1 MQGTQGSHFHS
12 FLVAAV
18 IGMFLVLSP
27 ALLANTPSGI
37 SPGTTSRTVSSDV
50 LEFLQGLSSELGLI
64 EVEIEPVNDDA
75 VTTWFDNTLK
85 SEAEAALETEP
96 VVADAAHERWQQV
109 VENERLAAERLSGA
123 QLRLKEVRA
132 YEGRVDSLVQR
143 LEAARE
149 SLESRDSEELS
160 LSQIETDITAL
171 RNRQQQLQLE
181 LDQQRSV
188 LQRIQEQA
196 VSQTEVLDGLMQQ
209 APPEQ
214 VALPVDA
221 ENHRLRQAIDALQ
234 VSAERRH
241 DARLIAARLDQAI
254 LQPRIRLL
262 RLEIKA
268 GELELALIADNLLWL
283 EGEFNNRSTQ
293 EIRQL
298 NSDLIRLIEREPELA
313 QHYQKE
319 VNELRSRIDSVAQ
332 HYENLKTLQQQRDE
346 YEQMFNDLSHSV
358 SAVEERLEVS
368 GLTEVVGTQFLD
380 ERKRLA
386 SYGSPRVTLQSLE
399 RELAQSRLRSISLRD
414 DLRRIQQIPE
424 VAAIGSGGVQE
435 LIRIGTEL
443 LNLQIQSEDQL
454 TEQLRQNEYRL
465 RQVAELITSLDQT
478 LSETLLWWPSHSP
491 VSLEWL
497 SRTRDAFSAL
507 IDPSAWR
514 GVARSLWQ
522 ATLGSPVTSLLVLT
536 LVGGIYLIGRKTDH
550 QLKQIAE
557 QTAHKYTDNIGLTYK
572 AMGWSLVRV
581 LPIPLLLYAFA
592 LQLTREELTP
602 GTEILSSV
610 MSTASGWWLAGH
622 LFVIFTRESGI
633 GPAHFE
639 WNPVLLSRVRRNLIW
654 FLPVQLILI
663 ILLALAY
670 GHPDE
675 RVYDVFGRLGLLLV
689 TALNGLI
696 AWRIL
701 APAPEDQGTFLRS
714 IKRRILRLG
723 FVFLS
728 LATLVLTLAGY
739 LLTVGELL
747 PRFVDT
753 LVVFS
758 LVLLLYSL
766 AVRALVLS
774 ETRLRIRRL
783 KEQRARAALEDKSG
797 EVEGTTE
804 LPEPHLSV
812 EDIGQQ
818 TQTLLKTSVFTGL
831 LIALFIVWADVLP
844 ALNWLD
850 NVTLWSRTIVLGET
864 EILSR
869 VSLQDFLLAL
879 LLAGFFTMATRNL
892 PGLIEIL
899 LSRSRLVDE
908 VHSYTVTTLVR
919 YALTIIAVV
928 TIFSLMGLR
937 WSELQWM
944 VAALTLG
951 LGFGLQEIVANFV
964 SGLIM
969 LFERPVRVGD
979 TITIGEYSG
988 TVARIRT
995 RATTIIDWDNREI
1008 VVPNKNFI
1016 TERLINWTLSDNITR
1031 IVIPVGVSY
1040 DADPEQVMDILYRI
1054 AVAHPLSLA
1063 EPAPNVYFLNF
1074 ADSSL
1079 SFELRVYVN
1088 QMRDRLV
1095 TSSELHTQILK
1106 TFRQEGI
1113 EIAFPQ
1119 MDLHIRDMPE
1129 RAVAKPDGGPA

>member
-1 MQGTQGSHFHS
+1 MQGTQGFHFHTL
-12 FLVAAV
+12 LVTA
-18 IGMFLVLSP
+18 IFWICLLLSP
-27 ALLANTPSGI
+27 MLVANTPPI
-37 SPGTTSRTVSSDV
+37 STASAIS
-50 LEFLQGLSSELGLI
+50 EFLQGLSGEIELI
-64 EVEIEPVNDDA
+64 EAEMERVDDEA
-75 VTTWFDNTLK
+75 LTAWFDSAIKT
-85 SEAEAALETEP
+85 EAEAALEVESVAED
-96 VVADAAHERWQQV
+96 VVHLRWQQV
-109 VENERLAAERLSGA
+109 IENERLAAERLAGA
-123 QLRLKEVRA
+123 QLRLKEIQA
-132 YEGRVDSLVQR
+132 YADRVNSVVQR
-143 LEAARE
+143 LDAVRQSPADQ
-149 SLESRDSEELS
+149 DSDERS
-160 LSQIETDITAL
+160 LSHIEADITAL
-171 RNRQQQLQLE
+171 RNRQQQLLLE
-181 LDQQRSV
+181 LEQQRSL
-188 LQRIQEQA
+188 LQRIEEQST
-196 VSQTEVLDGLMQQ
+196 SQSEALQQLMQETL
-209 APPEQ
+209 PEP
-214 VALPVDA
+214 VAQPVDA
-221 ENHRLRQAIDALQ
+221 ENHRLREATEALQ
-234 VSAERRH
+234 ASAERRH
-241 DARLIAARLDQAI
+241 QARLIAARLDQAI

-262 RLEIKA
+262 RLEIRA
-268 GELELALIADNLLWL
+268 GELESALIAENLQWL
-283 EGEFNNRSTQ
+283 ETEFNNRSTQ
-293 EIRQL
+293 ELRSL
-298 NSDLIRLIEREPELA
+298 NSDLLRLVEREPELA
-313 QHYQKE
+313 EHYGNE
-319 VNELRSRIDSVAQ
+319 VQGLRSRIDSVAQ
-332 HYENLKTLQQQRDE
+332 HYEVLRSLQQRRDE
-346 YEQMFNDLSHSV
+346 YEQMFNELSHSV

-386 SYGSPRVTLQSLE
+386 GYGNPRVTLQSLE

-454 TEQLRQNEYRL
+454 SEQLRQNEYRL
-465 RQVAELITSLDQT
+465 RQVAELMTSLDQT

-491 VSLEWL
+491 VSLAWL
-497 SRTRDAFSAL
+497 NRTREAFSAL

-514 GVARSLWQ
+514 GVARSIWQ

-550 QLKQIAE
+550 RLKQIAE

-581 LPIPLLLYAFA
+581 LPVPLLLYAFA

-610 MSTASGWWLAGH
+610 MSTAAGWWLAGH
-622 LFVIFTRESGI
+622 LFVIFTRESGV

-701 APAPEDQGTFLRS
+701 APAAEGQGAFFQS

-783 KEQRARAALEDKSG
+783 KEQRARAALEDISG
-797 EVEGTTE
+797 EAEGVTE

-864 EILSR
+864 EISSR

-1040 DADPEQVMDILYRI
+1040 DADPEQVMAILYRI

-1079 SFELRVYVN
+1079 SFELRVYVS

-1106 TFRQEGI
+1106 AFRQEGI
-1113 EIAFPQ
+1113 EIALPQ

-1129 RAVAKPDGGPA
+1129 RAVAQPYGGPV

>member
-1 MQGTQGSHFHS
+1 MQETQGSYFHS
-12 FLVAAV
+12 LLVTA
-18 IGMFLVLSP
+18 IFGMMLLLSP
-27 ALLANTPSGI
+27 ALFANTTAGS
-37 SPGTTSRTVSSDV
+37 TVLGVS
-50 LEFLQGLSSELGLI
+50 EFLRNLTSEMEQI
-64 EVEIEPVNDDA
+64 KEEMERVDDEA
-75 VTTWFDNTLK
+75 VSVWFDSSLK
-85 SEAEAALETEP
+85 EEAEAALETEP
-96 VVADAAHERWQQV
+96 VVTDAAHERWQQV

-123 QLRLKEVRA
+123 QVRLKEIQA
-132 YEGRVDSLVQR
+132 YADRVDSMVQR
-143 LEAARE
+143 LESARQ
-149 SLESRDSEELS
+149 SLENQDADEHS
-160 LSQIETDITAL
+160 LSQIETDIASL
-171 RNRQQQLQLE
+171 HSRQQQLQLE
-181 LDQQRSV
+181 LDQQRSA
-188 LQRIQEQA
+188 LQRIQEQSI
-196 VSQTEVLDGLMQQ
+196 SQTETLEDLMQQ
-209 APPEQ
+209 TPPEP
-214 VALPVDA
+214 VAIPVDA
-221 ENHRLRQAIDALQ
+221 ENHRLKLAIEALQ
-234 VSAERRH
+234 ASAVRRH
-241 DARLIAARLDQAI
+241 EARLISARLDQAI

-262 RLEIKA
+262 RLEIQA
-268 GELELALIADNLLWL
+268 GELELGLIADNLLWL

-293 EIRQL
+293 ELRQL
-298 NSDLIRLIEREPELA
+298 NSDLLRLVEREPELA
-313 QHYQKE
+313 QQYQNE
-319 VNELRSRIDSVAQ
+319 VQNIRSRIDSVAQ
-332 HYENLKTLQQQRDE
+332 HYEDLKTLQQQRDM
-346 YEQMFNDLSHSV
+346 YDQMHNDLSHSL

-386 SYGSPRVTLQSLE
+386 DYGNPRVTLQVLE
-399 RELAQSRLRSISLRD
+399 RQLAQSRLRSISLRD
-414 DLRRIQQIPE
+414 DLRRLQQLPE
-424 VAAIGSGGVQE
+424 LAAVGNRGLQELVRIGS
-435 LIRIGTEL
+435 EL
-443 LNLQIQSEDQL
+443 LNLQIQSEEQL

-465 RQVAELITSLDQT
+465 RQNAELIDSLSQI

-491 VSLEWL
+491 VSVSWL
-497 SRTRDAFSAL
+497 QRTGDAFVAL
-507 IDPSAWR
+507 VDPSAWR
-514 GVARSLWQ
+514 GVTHSIWL
-522 ATLGSPVTSLLVLT
+522 ATLGSPIISLFVLM
-536 LVGGIYLIGRKTDH
+536 LVGGVYLIGRKTDY

-557 QTAHKYTDNIGLTYK
+557 QTTHKYSDNIGLTYK

-581 LPIPLLLYAFA
+581 LPVPLLLYAFA

-610 MSTASGWWLAGH
+610 MSTAAGWWLAGH
-622 LFVIFTRESGI
+622 LFVIFTRESGV
-633 GPAHFE
+633 GPTHFE
-639 WNPVLLSRVRRNLIW
+639 WNARLLSRVRFNLIW

-663 ILLALAY
+663 IMLALAY

-701 APAPEDQGTFLRS
+701 APAPDDQGVFFQS
-714 IKRRILRLG
+714 FKRRILRLF

-728 LATLVLTLAGY
+728 VATLVLTLAGY

-753 LVVFS
+753 LVVSS

-766 AVRALVLS
+766 AVRAMILS
-774 ETRLRIRRL
+774 ETRLRIRRM
-783 KEQRARAALEDKSG
+783 KEQRARAALENMSG
-797 EVEGTTE
+797 EVEGVIE
-804 LPEPHLSV
+804 LPEPHLSI

-850 NVTLWSRTIVLGET
+850 NVTLWSRTIAVGET
-864 EILSR
+864 EVISR

-879 LLAGFFTMATRNL
+879 LLAGFFIMATRNL

-919 YALTIIAVV
+919 YALAVIAVV

-937 WSELQWM
+937 WSELQWL

-951 LGFGLQEIVANFV
+951 LGFGLQEVVANFV

-969 LFERPVRVGD
+969 LFERPVRIGD

-1040 DADPEQVMDILYRI
+1040 DSDPEQVMEILYSI
-1054 AVAHPLSLA
+1054 ARAHPLSLKDP
-1063 EPAPNVYFLNF
+1063 EPNVYFLSF
-1074 ADSSL
+1074 ADSAL
-1079 SFELRVYVN
+1079 SFELRVYVS
-1088 QMRDRLV
+1088 QMSDRLV
-1095 TSSELHTQILK
+1095 TTSELHIQILK
-1106 TFRQEGI
+1106 AFRKERI
-1113 EIAFPQ
+1113 EISFPQ

-1129 RAVAKPDGGPA
+1129 RMLAKPNGGSD

>member
-1 MQGTQGSHFHS
+1 MQGTQGSHFQS
-12 FLVAAV
+12 LLVAA
-18 IGMFLVLSP
+18 IFWMFLLLSP

-37 SPGTTSRTVSSDV
+37 WFGSVSGTATSDV
-50 LEFLQGLSSELGLI
+50 LEFFQGLSSELDLI
-64 EVEIEPVNDDA
+64 EADMESVKDEAVTAWFDDA
-75 VTTWFDNTLK
+75 LK
-85 SEAEAALETEP
+85 AEAEAVLEVEP

-109 VENERLAAERLSGA
+109 IENERLAAERISGA
-123 QLRLKEVRA
+123 QLRLKEAQA
-132 YEGRVDSLVQR
+132 YTSRVDSLVQR
-143 LEAARE
+143 LEAAIDN
-149 SLESRDSEELS
+149 LENEDTEERS
-160 LSQIETDITAL
+160 LSQIETDITTL
-171 RNRQQQLQLE
+171 RSRQQQLQLE

-188 LQRIQEQA
+188 LQRIQEQSS
-196 VSQTEVLDGLMQQ
+196 SQPEVLDELMQQ

-221 ENHRLRQAIDALQ
+221 ENHRLKQAIDALQ
-234 VSAERRH
+234 VSAKRRH

-268 GELELALIADNLLWL
+268 GELELGLIVDNLLWL

-293 EIRQL
+293 ELRQL
-298 NSDLIRLIEREPELA
+298 NSDLVRLIEREPELA
-313 QHYQKE
+313 QHYQNE
-319 VNELRSRIDSVAQ
+319 VKELRLRIDSVAK
-332 HYENLKTLQQQRDE
+332 HYEDLKILQQQRDE
-346 YEQMFNDLSHSV
+346 YDQMINDLSHSL

-386 SYGSPRVTLQSLE
+386 GYGNPRVTLQGLE

-414 DLRRIQQIPE
+414 DLRRIQQLPE
-424 VAAIGSGGVQE
+424 LAVLGDRGVQE
-435 LIRIGTEL
+435 LVRIGSEL
-443 LNLQIQSEDQL
+443 LNLQIQSEEQL

-465 RQVAELITSLDQT
+465 RRAAELIASLDQT

-491 VSLEWL
+491 VSLAWL
-497 SRTRDAFSAL
+497 SLTGDAFKAL
-507 IDPSAWR
+507 IEPSAWR
-514 GVARSLWQ
+514 GVARSIWQ
-522 ATLGSPVTSLLVLT
+522 ATLGSPITSLLVLI
-536 LVGGIYLIGRKTDH
+536 LVSGVYLTGRKTDYH
-550 QLKQIAE
+550 LKEIAA

-572 AMGWSLVRV
+572 AMGWSLIRV
-581 LPIPLLLYAFA
+581 MPIPMLLYAFA
-592 LQLTREELTP
+592 MQLSREELIT

-610 MSTASGWWLAGH
+610 MSAAAGWWLAGH
-622 LFVIFTRESGI
+622 LFVIFTRESGV

-639 WNPVLLSRVRRNLIW
+639 WNARLLSRVRLNLVW
-654 FLPVQLILI
+654 FLPVQLLLI

-675 RVYDVFGRLGLLLV
+675 RVYDVFGRLGLMLV

-701 APAPEDQGTFLRS
+701 APAPEDQGAFFQS
-714 IKRRILRLG
+714 FKRRILRSV

-728 LATLVLTLAGY
+728 LATLLLTLTGY

-753 LVVFS
+753 LVVTS

-774 ETRLRIRRL
+774 ETRLRIRRM
-783 KEQRARAALEDKSG
+783 KEQRTRAALEDMSG
-797 EVEGTTE
+797 EVEGVTD
-804 LPEPHLSV
+804 LPEPHLSI

-864 EILSR
+864 EVLSR
-869 VSLQDFLLAL
+869 VSLQDFLLAV

-919 YALTIIAVV
+919 YALTVVAVV

-951 LGFGLQEIVANFV
+951 LGFGLQEVVANFV

-1008 VVPNKNFI
+1008 VVPNKTFI

-1040 DADPEQVMDILYRI
+1040 ESDPEQVMAILYRI
-1054 AVAHPLSLA
+1054 AAAHPLSLSDP
-1063 EPAPNVYFLNF
+1063 EPNVYFLNF

-1079 SFELRVYVN
+1079 SFELRVYVS

-1106 TFRQEGI
+1106 AFRKEGI

-1129 RAVAKPDGGPA
+1129 RAYAQPNGGLT

>member
-1 MQGTQGSHFHS
+1 MQGTQGSHLYS
-12 FLVAAV
+12 LLVV
-18 IGMFLVLSP
+18 VVVWVLLLLSP
-27 ALLANTPSGI
+27 VLPANTILDSSAGNPSLA
-37 SPGTTSRTVSSDV
+37 VS
-50 LEFLQGLSSELGLI
+50 EFMRGLSSEI
-64 EVEIEPVNDDA
+64 EVIETEMERVDDQE
-75 VTTWFDNTLK
+75 VTAWFESSLK
-85 SEAEAALETEP
+85 EEAEAALEAEP

-123 QLRLKEVRA
+123 QIRLKEVQA
-132 YEGRVDSLVQR
+132 YAERVESLIQR
-143 LEAARE
+143 LDAARQ
-149 SLESRDSEELS
+149 SLENQDTEERS
-160 LSQIETDITAL
+160 LSQIEADITAL
-171 RNRQQQLQLE
+171 TSRQQQLLLE
-181 LDQQRSV
+181 LDQQRSA
-188 LQRIQEQA
+188 LQRIQEQ
-196 VSQTEVLDGLMQQ
+196 STTQPETLKELMQQ

-214 VALPVDA
+214 TALPVDA

-234 VSAERRH
+234 LSAERRH

-254 LQPRIRLL
+254 LQPRIHLL
-262 RLEIKA
+262 GLEIQA
-268 GELELALIADNLLWL
+268 GELELGLIADNLLWL
-283 EGEFNNRSTQ
+283 EGEYNNRSTQ

-298 NSDLIRLIEREPELA
+298 NSDLIRLVEREPELA
-313 QHYQKE
+313 QHYRNE
-319 VNELRSRIDSVAQ
+319 VKDLRSRIDSVAQ
-332 HYENLKTLQQQRDE
+332 HYEDLKTLQQQRDE
-346 YEQMFNDLSHSV
+346 YDQMINDLSHSL

-380 ERKRLA
+380 ERKRL
-386 SYGSPRVTLQSLE
+386 STYGNPRVTLQSLE

-414 DLRRIQQIPE
+414 DLRRIQQLPE
-424 VAAIGSGGVQE
+424 LATIGDRGVQE
-435 LIRIGTEL
+435 LVRIGSEL
-443 LNLQIQSEDQL
+443 LNLQIQSEEQL

-465 RQVAELITSLDQT
+465 QRAAELIATLDQT

-491 VSLEWL
+491 VSLAWL
-497 SRTRDAFSAL
+497 SLTGEAFRAL
-507 IDPSAWR
+507 LDPSAWR
-514 GVARSLWQ
+514 GVARSVWQ
-522 ATLGSPVTSLLVLT
+522 ATLGSPMTSLLVLI
-536 LVGGIYLIGRKTDH
+536 LVSGVYLTGRKTDYH
-550 QLKQIAE
+550 LKEIAAK
-557 QTAHKYTDNIGLTYK
+557 TAHKYTDNIGLTYK
-572 AMGWSLVRV
+572 AMGWSLIRV
-581 LPIPLLLYAFA
+581 LPIPMLLYAFA

-610 MSTASGWWLAGH
+610 MSTAAGWWLAGH
-622 LFVIFTRESGI
+622 LFLIFTRESGV
-633 GPAHFE
+633 GPVHFE
-639 WNPVLLSRVRRNLIW
+639 WNTRLLSRVRLNLIW
-654 FLPVQLILI
+654 FLPVQLLLI

-670 GHPDE
+670 GHPEE
-675 RVYDVFGRLGLLLV
+675 RVYDVFGRLGLMLV

-701 APAPEDQGTFLRS
+701 APAPDDQGAFFQS
-714 IKRRILRLG
+714 IKRRILRLI

-728 LATLVLTLAGY
+728 LATLLLTLTGY

-753 LVVFS
+753 LVVAS

-774 ETRLRIRRL
+774 ETHLRIRRM

-797 EVEGTTE
+797 EVEGVTD
-804 LPEPHLSV
+804 LPEPHLSI
-812 EDIGQQ
+812 EDIGHQ
-818 TQTLLKTSVFTGL
+818 TQTLLKTSIFTGL
-831 LIALFIVWADVLP
+831 LIALFVVWADVLP

-864 EILSR
+864 EVLSR
-869 VSLQDFLLAL
+869 VSLQDFLLAV
-879 LLAGFFTMATRNL
+879 LLAGFFVMATRNL

-919 YALTIIAVV
+919 YGLTVVAVV
-928 TIFSLMGLR
+928 SIFSLMGLR

-951 LGFGLQEIVANFV
+951 LGFGLQEVVANFV

-1040 DADPEQVMDILYRI
+1040 DSDPDQVMAILYRI
-1054 AVAHPLSLA
+1054 AVAHPLSLSDP
-1063 EPAPNVYFLNF
+1063 EPNVYFLSF

-1079 SFELRVYVN
+1079 SFELRVYVS
-1088 QMRDRLV
+1088 QMSDRLV
-1095 TSSELHTQILK
+1095 TTSELHTQILK
-1106 TFRQEGI
+1106 AFRKEGI
-1113 EIAFPQ
+1113 EISFPQ

-1129 RAVAKPDGGPA
+1129 RALTKSSGGSV